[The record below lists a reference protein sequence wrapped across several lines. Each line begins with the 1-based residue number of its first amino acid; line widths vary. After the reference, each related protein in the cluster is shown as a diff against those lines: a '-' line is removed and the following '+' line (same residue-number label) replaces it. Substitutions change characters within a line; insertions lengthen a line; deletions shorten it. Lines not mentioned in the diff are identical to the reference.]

1 LTESQKLSDVLWTW
15 RYFAR
20 HWLDHVVEAKLQ
32 TLMLAVCVECG
43 WNRPG
48 GIEDRD
54 HVAHPSLAI
63 SVSSS
68 MPQTVILKEAVA
80 CTATRAVHPGPEP
93 EGIFMVPL

>member
-1 LTESQKLSDVLWTW
+1 VLWTW

-54 HVAHPSLAI
+54 HWLTPSLAMFW
-63 SVSSS
+63 SSS
-68 MPQTVILKEAVA
+68 MPQTVI
-80 CTATRAVHPGPEP
+80 
-93 EGIFMVPL
+93 

>member
-32 TLMLAVCVECG
+32 TLMLAVVSSADG
-43 WNRPG
+43 TGQVGSR
-48 GIEDRD
+48 IETMWLTR
-54 HVAHPSLAI
+54 ALQC

-68 MPQTVILKEAVA
+68 TPQTVISKEAVA
-80 CTATRAVHPGPEP
+80 CIATRVVHPGPEP
-93 EGIFMVPL
+93 AGIFMVLL